1 MDFDFLVLSDI
12 HECQTGKHNC
22 DADHS
27 YGNIK
32 TPMDPGCFCYF
43 GHCTHAYDC
52 TTHYPF
58 PPPLLIVIYNANVL
72 YNVKKELK

>member
-12 HECQTGKHNC
+12 HECQTGKHNRDTQIIHTATLQHQWIQ
-22 DADHS
+22 DAFATLD
-27 YGNIK
+27 
-32 TPMDPGCFCYF
+32 TALMPM
-43 GHCTHAYDC
+43 
-52 TTHYPF
+52 TTHYPL